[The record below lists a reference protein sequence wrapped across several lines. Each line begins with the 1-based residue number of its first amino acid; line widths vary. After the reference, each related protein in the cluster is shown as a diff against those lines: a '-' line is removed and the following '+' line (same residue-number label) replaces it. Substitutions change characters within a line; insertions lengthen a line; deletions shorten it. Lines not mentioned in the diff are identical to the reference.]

1 MDTHTLSASVLTA
14 EPRAFEPGLVAD
26 YGEAALAALA
36 VNRRVFDRL
45 DWWYAREWA
54 ASDAFLAVGRKG
66 ELVAA
71 MLAAPVLLDDINRLA
86 TARSDVAWLRW
97 CAIRNGVS
105 ATPLARRMVE
115 ISAAALR
122 RAGARRLMCVVEPA
136 QWLTPYLRDAGF
148 RRVDEVV
155 TLVLRRAD
163 WHPGFLTQHLDIR
176 LADVS
181 DMPAVLA
188 VDHRAFEPQWRMSMQ
203 AFARAWDVVSLLLV
217 AEWGG
222 QAAGYVMATRFDD
235 EAHIARLAVAPEQQG
250 RGIGSALLRRALS
263 VLLEDR
269 AVQSVTLN
277 TQAGNTASLALYHR
291 FGFRAARPRLRVLS
305 LDLER
310 AAGGVALP

>member
-26 YGEAALAALA
+26 YGEAALTALA
-36 VNRRVFDRL
+36 ASRRVFDRL

-54 ASDAFLAVGRKG
+54 ASDAFLAMGRRG

-97 CAIRNGVS
+97 CAVRNGVS
-105 ATPLARRMVE
+105 ATPLVRRMLE

-122 RAGARRLMCVVEPA
+122 RAGARRLMCVVEPT

-148 RRVDEVV
+148 QRVDEVV

-163 WHPGFLTQHLDIR
+163 WRPGALISHPLIR
-176 LADVS
+176 PADVS

-188 VDHRAFEPQWRMSMQ
+188 VDHRAFEPHWRMSMQ

-250 RGIGSALLRRALS
+250 RGIGAALLGRALTL
-263 VLLEDR
+263 LLEDR

-277 TQAGNTASLALYHR
+277 TQAGNTASLALYRR
-291 FGFRAARPRLRVLS
+291 FAFRVARPRLRVLG